1 MVQIAARM
9 ADNEYVMNRLFA
21 PCLLALLLL
30 PPVISHA
37 EDLIAAP
44 KWAALPDMPV
54 GVLAASVSHIGDKV
68 IITGG
73 IHQLGSALNKAQI
86 FDLRERKWLE
96 PMKLATGRM
105 LHAQVALD
113 DSRILLVGGQTGT
126 VKPLGDGLTA
136 TASCEILDLR
146 TGISKEIAPLPRAVA
161 EPTAHRLPDGR
172 AIVIGGESAL
182 IFDPKTNKWA
192 KGIGLRDDRLAHAS
206 AVLADGRVIVI
217 GGLSRHTMEIIDP
230 VAGTSKELSA
240 QLPHELDDTRIAVL
254 PGNRVWIIG
263 GQHSKTGL
271 TVEQTWILDL
281 NDPRKSTLTAGPKL
295 DLPKGMA
302 DMSIVQVGP
311 YIIVAGGESEFSG
324 GDVEL
329 HTARLLDTRTL
340 TVRKLPDSAHPHDD
354 AVAIAT
360 ERGIIIFGGFVE
372 TKMTLP
378 FSGSTKQFSVP
389 QAVVAVEELLIK

>member
-1 MVQIAARM
+1 
-9 ADNEYVMNRLFA
+9 MNRILLL
-21 PCLLALLLL
+21 CLLAPLLLW
-30 PPVISHA
+30 PVPSHA
-37 EDLIAAP
+37 EELIASP
-44 KWAALPDMPV
+44 KWELLQEMPV
-54 GVLAASVSHIGDKV
+54 GVLAASVSRIGDKV
-68 IITGG
+68 IISGG

-86 FDLRERKWLE
+86 FDLREKKWLE
-96 PMKLATGRM
+96 PMTLATGRT

-136 TASCEILDLR
+136 TASCEILDVK

-161 EPTAHRLPDGR
+161 EPTAHRLLDGR

-182 IFDPKTNKWA
+182 IFDPKTSKWA
-192 KGIGLRDDRLAHAS
+192 KGIGLRDHRHAHAS
-206 AVLADGRVIVI
+206 AVLADGRVIVV
-217 GGLSRHTMEIIDP
+217 GGVSRTNMELIDP
-230 VAGTSKELSA
+230 VTGASKELSA

-281 NDPRKSTLTAGPKL
+281 SDPRKSTISAGPKL

-302 DMSIVQVGP
+302 DMSLVQVGP
-311 YIIVAGGESEFSG
+311 YVIVAGGESEFSG

-360 ERGIIIFGGFVE
+360 DRGIIIFGGFVE

-378 FSGSTKQFSVP
+378 FSGSNKQFNVP
-389 QAVVAVEELLIK
+389 QAVSAVEQLLIK